1 MIRKS
6 KGAPFKLR
14 GSTPFKNDDDKKLP
28 DGVTTSSEDLGKMVT
43 DENHLVNVTKNTM
56 TTPDISGSD
65 GKIVKASK
73 ERCGIEVPE
82 DDPRCVAYSKMPD
95 ADKKASEQKQGLREG
110 YVPSKKGSEKV
121 DYDIDPT
128 PQPGGP
134 GDSVD
139 PFTSAEFRGQNRLGK
154 VARRQ
159 DNASSRRSIN
169 AKDRFAKFSNKFMV
183 DSEPDEDGKTTKIL
197 KEPKP
202 GEKGYRKY
210 MKLKSKS
217 ESFDAL
223 AKAQD
228 ESSKN
233 VYDQLKQ
240 GRNPYRSG
248 EQVKYRY
255 DMSKGSEGSDS
266 TILSN
271 EEAKKY
277 KKTSSLP
284 DYSGTPMKY
293 GRKKSPTPF
302 KLRKYN

>member
-14 GSTPFKNDDDKKLP
+14 GSAPFKNDDDKKLP

-56 TTPDISGSD
+56 TTPDISGSSGRVVKQMP
-65 GKIVKASK
+65 GKKMSNEAWKNYLANETPGQK
-73 ERCGIEVPE
+73 EARLKRE
-82 DDPRCVAYSKMPD
+82 SD
-95 ADKKASEQKQGLREG
+95 AGAREG
-110 YVPSKKGSEKV
+110 YKPSVKGGEKV
-121 DYDIDPT
+121 DYDTDPI

-169 AKDRFAKFSNKFMV
+169 AKDRLAKFSEKFMV
-183 DSEPDEDGKTTKIL
+183 DSEPDEDGKVTKVL
-197 KEPKP
+197 KEPKA
-202 GEKGYRKY
+202 GQKGYRKF

-228 ESSKN
+228 ESSRN

-255 DMSKGSEGSDS
+255 DMSKGSEGSS
-266 TILSN
+266 NTVLSD
-271 EEAKKY
+271 EDAKKY
-277 KKTSSLP
+277 KKVPPPTN
-284 DYSGTPMKY
+284 Y
-293 GRKKSPTPF
+293 GRRKSATPF
-302 KLRKYN
+302 KLNKYKK

>member
-14 GSTPFKNDDDKKLP
+14 GSAPFKNDDDKKLP

-65 GKIVKASK
+65 GKVVKQMLGEKMSNEDWKNYLANETPGQK
-73 ERCGIEVPE
+73 EARLKRE
-82 DDPRCVAYSKMPD
+82 SD
-95 ADKKASEQKQGLREG
+95 AGVREG
-110 YVPSKKGSEKV
+110 YEPSKKGSEKI

-169 AKDRFAKFSNKFMV
+169 AKDKLAKFSERFMK
-183 DSEPDEDGKTTKIL
+183 DSEPDEDGKITKIL
-197 KEPKP
+197 EEPKP
-202 GEKGYRKY
+202 GQKGYKKY
-210 MKLKSKS
+210 WKLKSKS

-223 AKAQD
+223 AEAQD

-233 VYDQLKQ
+233 VYDQLRQ

-284 DYSGTPMKY
+284 DYSGTALNY
-293 GRKKSPTPF
+293 GRRKSPTPF